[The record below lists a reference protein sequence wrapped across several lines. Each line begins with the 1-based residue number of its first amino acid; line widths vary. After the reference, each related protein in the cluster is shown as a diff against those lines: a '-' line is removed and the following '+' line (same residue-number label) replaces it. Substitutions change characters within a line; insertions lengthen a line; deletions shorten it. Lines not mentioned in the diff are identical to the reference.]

1 MERESSHMKVL
12 VLGFFGIM
20 HFVSNCLRKLQHL
33 CNKITGMLLDLQ
45 PHQLITIL
53 ASEELLRAQV
63 EEASEMIQAAGL
75 GNGDGDRANESASL
89 NRGQPAQA
97 KSGPIARASSTPN
110 LNCMNLKCT
119 IINVLCHLYS
129 LCEFCASKN

>member
-1 MERESSHMKVL
+1 
-12 VLGFFGIM
+12 
-20 HFVSNCLRKLQHL
+20 
-33 CNKITGMLLDLQ
+33 MLLDLQ

-75 GNGDGDRANESASL
+75 GNGDGDRTNESASS

-110 LNCMNLKCT
+110 LNC
-119 IINVLCHLYS
+119 IN
-129 LCEFCASKN
+129 

>member
-1 MERESSHMKVL
+1 MYFTICNYRSE
-12 VLGFFGIM
+12 
-20 HFVSNCLRKLQHL
+20 LQQL

-75 GNGDGDRANESASL
+75 GNDDGDRANESPSL
-89 NRGQPAQA
+89 NRGQSAQA

-119 IINVLCHLYS
+119 VINVLCKMYG
-129 LCEFCASKN
+129 LCEFSVSGIALTIELITIIIFLL